1 MRDSLTFDFCD
12 ITIFDYYLVVVMKE
26 GMNITP
32 DYNDILVG
40 IANKYFKKLP
50 FVYITHRVHSYSVD
64 PKIYFETA
72 KIENLKGFAV
82 VSNKFQAKNNVQIEQ
97 MFFSKPFEIFT
108 SLDDAISWAEKITKS
123 DKT

>member
-40 IANKYFKKLP
+40 IANKYFKKRP

-64 PKIYFETA
+64 PKIYFETT